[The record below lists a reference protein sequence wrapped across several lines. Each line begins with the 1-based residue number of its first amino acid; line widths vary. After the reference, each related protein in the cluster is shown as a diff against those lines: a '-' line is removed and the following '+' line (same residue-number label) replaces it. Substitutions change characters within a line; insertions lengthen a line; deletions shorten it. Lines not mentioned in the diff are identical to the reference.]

1 MRGVYLSVLLIGLTV
16 MYRSTDNVVKPEH
29 FANRAQT
36 YATIL
41 VVLQNLLVLLFLPVY
56 VASAIVE
63 EKENRTLEILCLSF
77 LTDREMVL
85 GKLGARLM
93 HLGSIVLGGFPLL
106 VFMHLWGNVDIA
118 FLVYHEANTF
128 LLLLTGGGICILI
141 SAQSEGVFQAITRSY
156 SWLALLGFVGIL
168 VGFLL
173 PWVIGELAAS
183 LRFGGH
189 GIPWYLASLVPLAP
203 IYLLL
208 TGGLVRQTIKA
219 MNRVRREERRRLR
232 KVTGAF
238 SLTDNPTT
246 DPSPRPRRAPV
257 SSIHPLAL
265 PIRGS
270 ALFWKECLKDG
281 TGWSLRAVGCG
292 KRFWRFWGQSSCI
305 ISILARQPW
314 RPLSRPLLTRPTLC
328 ACLPMAWW
336 SYFKQAQAWPASAS
350 RTR

>member
-1 MRGVYLSVLLIGLTV
+1 MFGPHFYFDLIRLARKGWPTLLRGVYLSVLLIGLTV

-85 GKLGARLM
+85 GKLGPRLM

-183 LRFGGH
+183 LHSGATAFL
-189 GIPWYLASLVPLAP
+189 GIL
-203 IYLLL
+203 
-208 TGGLVRQTIKA
+208 
-219 MNRVRREERRRLR
+219 RV
-232 KVTGAF
+232 
-238 SLTDNPTT
+238 
-246 DPSPRPRRAPV
+246 
-257 SSIHPLAL
+257 
-265 PIRGS
+265 
-270 ALFWKECLKDG
+270 
-281 TGWSLRAVGCG
+281 WS
-292 KRFWRFWGQSSCI
+292 
-305 ISILARQPW
+305 PW
-314 RPLSRPLLTRPTLC
+314 RRFTC
-328 ACLPMAWW
+328 CLPGAW
-336 SYFKQAQAWPASAS
+336 SDRRSKQ
-350 RTR
+350 